1 MGVAV
6 VQLDVADVGHTH
18 CGPTAGVTGYLTTAA
33 TGPIRVL
40 WKESGTGSKLGMVLM
55 QEVGDSTLT
64 TGNVGDSGAQDSTTT
79 VLRFNEATG
88 SKVTKGA
95 TAGDPDVHT
104 LLAASASQ
112 MGAVTVGAQTVG
124 GRKKSATAAGSR
136 AAWVAESSQA
146 EGAPDSP
153 TSRWTPF
160 VASYTGT
167 TPAYTGGMT
176 IDVFAASASDFPDSQ
191 LAVGQI
197 VTQFR
202 AEHGDLIGTTEDRT
216 IAGLYA
222 TLAPGGSGPVR
233 YFAVGDPMNEA
244 GVNEF
249 PHAFGCFRLGYLKQ
263 GIDAST
269 TGLTVPGTVV
279 GGIVT
284 ATRTLSIA
292 AGDVSGLAAVATSG
306 DYADITGGP
315 PATTTVAASYDSGTK
330 DLTITV
336 NGVSTTVNLT

>member
-88 SKVTKGA
+88 SKITKGA

-112 MGAVTVGAQTVG
+112 MGAVTTTTQAFAGAKTFNTSVGLADSGNGYLTMDDWGDYNGNYFVG
-124 GRKKSATAAGSR
+124 LNCNNVSTLLFDNVTGRVMLVGIGGATKYA
-136 AAWVAESSQA
+136 VM
-146 EGAPDSP
+146 DSGFNIL
-153 TSRWTPF
+153 SG
-160 VASYTGT
+160 GT
-167 TPAYTGGMT
+167 ATTGGLT
-176 IDVFAASASDFPDSQ
+176 FA
-191 LAVGQI
+191 G
-197 VTQFR
+197 
-202 AEHGDLIGTTEDRT
+202 
-216 IAGLYA
+216 GLYI
-222 TLAPGGSGPVR
+222 SG
-233 YFAVGDPMNEA
+233 
-244 GVNEF
+244 
-249 PHAFGCFRLGYLKQ
+249 
-263 GIDAST
+263 
-269 TGLTVPGTVV
+269 
-279 GGIVT
+279 
-284 ATRTLSIA
+284 TLSVS